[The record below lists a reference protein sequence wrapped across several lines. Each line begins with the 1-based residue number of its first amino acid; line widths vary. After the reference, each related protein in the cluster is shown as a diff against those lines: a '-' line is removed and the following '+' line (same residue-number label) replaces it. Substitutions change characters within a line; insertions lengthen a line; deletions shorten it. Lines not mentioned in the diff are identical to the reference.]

1 MAVKIPTTNFNLKIM
16 SNDPK
21 EPLLL
26 DHNYDGIQ
34 ELDNNLPRWWV
45 WLFYIC
51 IIFSAVYLVYYHVAQ
66 AGDLQAA
73 EYTKE
78 MKAGEQIK
86 TAAMGKFESGMADLK
101 PSADP
106 AVLNVGA
113 QTYAKFCA
121 PCHRPD
127 GGGLVG
133 PNLTDDYWIHGGNYT
148 DTVKVIWDGVPA
160 KGMITWKTMLKPG
173 DVEAVASYIYTLRGA
188 KLGTPGKPPEN
199 QTPAKAAAPN
209 QFE

>member
-1 MAVKIPTTNFNLKIM
+1 M

-45 WLFYIC
+45 WLFYIT
-51 IIFSAVYLVYYHVAQ
+51 IIYAAVYLVYYHVTGS
-66 AGDLQAA
+66 GDLQAA
-73 EYTKE
+73 EYARE

-86 TAAMGKFESGMADLK
+86 NAAMGKFESGLATLQ
-101 PSADP
+101 PSSDA
-106 AVLNVGA
+106 AVLEDGR
-113 QTYAKFCA
+113 QTYTKYCA
-121 PCHRPD
+121 PCHRVD

-148 DTVKVIWDGVPA
+148 DTVKIIWDGVPA
-160 KGMITWKTMLKPG
+160 KGMITWKVVLKP
-173 DVEAVASYIYTLRGA
+173 EQIQSVASYIYTLRGA
-188 KLGTPGKPPEN
+188 KLLTPGKLPEN
-199 QTPAKAAAPN
+199 QAPAKPAGPS